1 MRAGAQAGLRA
12 YVPNVVYGD
21 WAPSMAAKDG
31 REPLK
36 PLPMSTVLGL
46 ALVAVRDV
54 RDEELLLNYRC
65 GIAVLAA
72 CCDAVDWRLLHSFR
86 VRPEHST
93 AARGRP
99 EVDR

>member
-1 MRAGAQAGLRA
+1 MRAGAQSGLRA
-12 YVPNVVYGD
+12 YVPNVMYGD
-21 WAPSMAAKDG
+21 WAPSMAAEDG

-65 GIAVLAA
+65 GIAFLAA
-72 CCDAVDWRLLHSFR
+72 CCTFAKNDFVFCCKSNI
-86 VRPEHST
+86 
-93 AARGRP
+93 ARRFNLI
-99 EVDR
+99 